1 MPDSYVLGNQKSEIE
16 RLDLQATFFEPFA
29 REALQKAGIARGMK
43 CLDVGCG
50 SGSVTRLMADMVGPE
65 GRVTGVDVDDKYL
78 QYCKSINTHAHVNF
92 MHQDICSATQSGAYD
107 IAFSRFMFVHLK
119 DPRSAVRAMKDQVK
133 NGGRVII
140 QELDHSED
148 SWLCHPHEEC
158 VNMLREA
165 FVNLVKKTGGDPLSG
180 RKLYKMLVDESLD
193 ARVECFSPCLMMGR
207 EPHCSL
213 GWRIAESLKPQILQQ
228 GLMTE
233 KEYGKLYADLK
244 SLADKNDYF
253 VTYARFFSVIG
264 YKK

>member
-1 MPDSYVLGNQKSEIE
+1 MSDYVLGNQKSEIE
-16 RLDLQATFFEPFA
+16 RLDLQASFFEPFA
-29 REALQKAGIARGMK
+29 REALQKAGIGEGMK

-50 SGSVTRLMADMVGPE
+50 SGSVTRLMADMVGAK
-65 GRVTGVDVDDKYL
+65 GHVTGMDVDAKYL
-78 QYCKSINTHAHVNF
+78 QYCKSINTSPHVNF
-92 MHQDICSATQSGAYD
+92 VNRDISSATPSGAYD

-119 DPRSAVRAMKDQVK
+119 DPKSAVKAMKDQVR

-148 SWLCHPHEEC
+148 SWLCHPHEQC
-158 VNMLREA
+158 VDLLREA
-165 FVNLVKKTGGDPLSG
+165 FVTLVKKTGGDPLSG

-193 ARVECFSPCLMMGR
+193 ARVECFSPCLMMGK
-207 EPHCSL
+207 EPYCSL

-228 GLMTE
+228 GLMSE
-233 KEYGKLYADLK
+233 QEYGKLYADLK
-244 SLADKNDYF
+244 NLAGKKDYF